1 MTDLDY
7 AKKQFELANNI
18 LQSCLN
24 AGAGNEESIE
34 LARKLY
40 DSYKR
45 SVEICK
51 SNSELFNIEYE

>member
-24 AGAGNEESIE
+24 CGEGNEELIE
-34 LARKLY
+34 IARKLY
-40 DSYKR
+40 DFCKK
-45 SVEICK
+45 SVELCE
-51 SNSELFNIEYE
+51 SNPELFNVEYN